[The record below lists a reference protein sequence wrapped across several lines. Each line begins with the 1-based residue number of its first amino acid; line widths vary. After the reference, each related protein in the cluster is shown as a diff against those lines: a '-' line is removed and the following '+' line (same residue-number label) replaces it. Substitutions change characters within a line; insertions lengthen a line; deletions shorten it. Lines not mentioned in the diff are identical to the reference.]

1 MVVKTTG
8 TTTVLHLNANGHI
21 EEEDENNEEDNEN
34 NETIF
39 FSIRPT
45 APLGIIDAHLL
56 RISGAVT

>member
-1 MVVKTTG
+1 MVVRTTG
-8 TTTVLHLNANGHI
+8 TTVLHLNANGHI
-21 EEEDENNEEDNEN
+21 EEEDENNEENEEDNE
-34 NETIF
+34 TTL